1 MKRKTIVAANWKMN
15 GDLAFVDSIT
25 SRLNTLQLTENVD
38 VILFPSYPYL
48 PILNEKISNNNIA
61 VGGQNI
67 STHYKGAFTGE
78 VSAYMLS
85 NLGINYVIV
94 GHSERRFIYGETTE
108 EIAIKAKLACDSGL
122 KPIICIGETEE
133 ERISGETEKSLTAQL
148 LPVIDALGIEK
159 FSDVVISYE
168 PVWAIGTGKTASPE
182 LAQNTHQFIRS
193 LLAQFD
199 VDIAQA
205 IHILYGG
212 SVNSANCEKLFA
224 QPDIDGGL
232 IGGAGLNVD
241 EFINICSTAKGT

>member
-25 SRLNTLQLTENVD
+25 SQLNILQLAENVN

-48 PILNEKISNNNIA
+48 PILKDKITNTQIA
-61 VGGQNI
+61 VGAQNI
-67 STHYKGAFTGE
+67 SIHPKGAFTGE
-78 VSAYMLS
+78 VSAYMLN
-85 NLGINYVIV
+85 NLSIEYVIV

-108 EIAIKAKLACDSGL
+108 NIAAKAKLACDAGL
-122 KPIICIGETEE
+122 KPIICVGETEE
-133 ERISGETEKSLTAQL
+133 ERASGETEKSLTAQL
-148 LPVIDALGIEK
+148 LPVIEALGIEK
-159 FSDVVISYE
+159 FSDVVVSYE

-182 LAQNTHQFIRS
+182 LAQETHQFIRNIF
-193 LLAQFD
+193 AKFD
-199 VDIAQA
+199 VNIAQTLQ
-205 IHILYGG
+205 ILYGG

-232 IGGAGLNVD
+232 IGGAGLNVG

>member
-25 SRLNTLQLTENVD
+25 SRLNSAQLAENIE

-48 PILNEKISNNNIA
+48 PILKDKISHHKVA

-67 STHYKGAFTGE
+67 STHLKGAYTGE
-78 VSAYMLS
+78 VSANMLS

-94 GHSERRFIYGETTE
+94 GHSERRFIYGETTAD
-108 EIAIKAKLACDSGL
+108 IVTKVKLACASGL
-122 KPIICIGETEE
+122 KPIICIGETEQ
-133 ERISGETEKSLTAQL
+133 ERISGETEKSLTEQL
-148 LPVIDALGIEK
+148 LPIIEAISIEK

-182 LAQNTHQFIRS
+182 LAQNTHQYIRG
-193 LLAQFD
+193 LLAKFNES
-199 VDIAQA
+199 IANK